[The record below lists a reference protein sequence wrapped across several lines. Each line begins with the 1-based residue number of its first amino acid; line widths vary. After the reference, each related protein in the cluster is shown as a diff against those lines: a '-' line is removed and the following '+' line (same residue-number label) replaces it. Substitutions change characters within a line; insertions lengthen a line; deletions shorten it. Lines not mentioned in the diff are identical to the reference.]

1 LPNDFDLELRLLGI
15 EDLFGKAVSDPAAA
29 EVEVEVMDERLV
41 IDERCMF
48 RAIPLAE
55 AGFSSSS

>member
-1 LPNDFDLELRLLGI
+1 MFDLELRLLGI
-15 EDLFGKAVSDPAAA
+15 EGFFGKTVSDPAAA

-41 IDERCMF
+41 MGERCVS

-55 AGFSSSS
+55 AGFSSES